1 VTTSLDT
8 EFETF
13 KAKLHAELIYACG
26 KKRTKVIDRL
36 CADPELRQAFV
47 RSVFAADPLL
57 PDIWNI
63 RRRLRGR

>member
-1 VTTSLDT
+1 MTTLDT

-13 KAKLHAELIYACG
+13 KAKLRAELIHACG
-26 KKRTKVIDRL
+26 KKRTIDRL

-57 PDIWNI
+57 PNIWNI